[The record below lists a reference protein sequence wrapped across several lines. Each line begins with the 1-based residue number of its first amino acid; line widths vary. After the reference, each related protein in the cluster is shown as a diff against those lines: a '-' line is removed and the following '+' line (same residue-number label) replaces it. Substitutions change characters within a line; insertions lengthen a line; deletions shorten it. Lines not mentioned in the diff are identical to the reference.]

1 MKLLHTSDWHLGH
14 TLYGYD
20 RIDEFR
26 DFISC
31 LEQIVKEERPD
42 VMIIAG
48 DIYHTNVP
56 ANSVQQFF
64 TESLL
69 RLQAAC
75 PAMYTIVCAGNHDS
89 GSRLEINRSLWM
101 QNRVHILGGIQ
112 RKGTILAD
120 GEIGYR
126 YDLDRHRI
134 EIHNPDGNLLAYVVA
149 LPYISPFNIPD
160 LEGNTPRE
168 DRMRHLCQFLLDDV
182 AARNTGNVPVVMTA
196 HLALL
201 GSNYECHQETGLLIG
216 GEDCMDPGTMGHGYD
231 YLALGHIHKAQTL
244 KGSGGRIR
252 YCGSPVPVSFDE
264 TQAHTVSIVE
274 IGSHGDIPHIRER
287 EIPLSSRL
295 LTIPAQPMEWEE
307 AIRELEYL
315 DPTITAYLRL
325 NVLARDYLPSNAA
338 SQVVGKLQGSAC
350 RYCYI
355 RLSRPDDSSV
365 SERQAPGIGV
375 SEFREL
381 SPIDIAKMY
390 YTQRYG
396 GNMDE
401 ELSSLLETVWKEYQH
416 QKGGLEMVEDKA

>member
-20 RIDEFR
+20 RSDEFR

-56 ANSVQQFF
+56 SNSVQQFF

-69 RLQAAC
+69 RLQSAC
-75 PAMYTIVCAGNHDS
+75 PSMYTVVCAGNHDS
-89 GSRLEINRSLWM
+89 GSRLEINRSLWL

-112 RKGTILAD
+112 RKEMVLAD
-120 GEIGYR
+120 GRISQG

-134 EIHNPDGNLLAYVVA
+134 EIRDPDGKLLAYVVA
-149 LPYISPFNIPD
+149 LPFVSPFNVPD
-160 LEGNTPRE
+160 IEGNTPRE
-168 DRMRHLCQFLLDDV
+168 NRMENLCQYLLDDV
-182 AARNTGNVPVVMTA
+182 AARNVENVPVVMTA

-216 GEDCMDPGTMGHGYD
+216 GEDCVGAGTMGHGYD

-252 YCGSPVPVSFDE
+252 YSGSPVPVSFDE

-287 EIPLSSRL
+287 EIPLSFRL
-295 LTIPAQPMEWEE
+295 LTIPEQPKAWEE
-307 AIRELEYL
+307 AIGELEHL
-315 DPTITAYLRL
+315 DPTVRAYLRL
-325 NVLARDYLPSNAA
+325 NVMTRDYLPSNAA
-338 SQVVGKLQGSAC
+338 SQVVGKLQGSEY

-355 RLSRPDDSSV
+355 RLNRPEDTFREDRLAS
-365 SERQAPGIGV
+365 GLGV

-381 SPIDIAKMY
+381 SPVDIAKMY
-390 YTQRYG
+390 YTRRYG
-396 GNMDE
+396 GNMDD
-401 ELSSLLETVWKEYQH
+401 ELSSLLEEVWKDYRQ
-416 QKGGLEMVEDKA
+416 QKNGSEKMENEG